1 MCALGQKRTWRL
13 VAPIAR
19 MTSAASLPP
28 RPVIHCLSANSAGL
42 GGFDDAR
49 GVVKS
54 KIPAM
59 VERWFKSGQRVIS
72 EQ

>member
-1 MCALGQKRTWRL
+1 MNNRT
-13 VAPIAR
+13 APIAR

-42 GGFDDAR
+42 GGFALRPVRNDAR
-49 GVVKS
+49 GVVES
-54 KIPAM
+54 KYQPM
-59 VERWFKSGQRVIS
+59 VERWFKSGQRVIW